1 MRSVSGKAVDSSEA
15 DTSGSDPAADV
26 LADEWHALMTRY
38 HRTACVLDRELQTR
52 HDLSVSEFE
61 ILQQLFIA
69 GDGCGNVRMQEL
81 AHEVHL
87 TQSALSRLISRLER
101 DGLVGRASC
110 TEDRRSVYV
119 TITDAGRERFLT
131 ARPTQRAV
139 LREQAAT
146 PV

>member
-1 MRSVSGKAVDSSEA
+1 
-15 DTSGSDPAADV
+15 
-26 LADEWHALMTRY
+26 MTRY
-38 HRTACVLDRELQTR
+38 HRTACVLDRELQAR

-61 ILQQLFIA
+61 ILQQLFNA
-69 GDGCGNVRMQEL
+69 GDGCGSVRMQEL
-81 AHEVHL
+81 ASEVHL
-87 TQSALSRLISRLER
+87 SQSALSRLISRLER

-110 TEDRRSVYV
+110 PQDRRSVFV
-119 TITDAGRERFLT
+119 NITDAGRDRFLT

>member
-1 MRSVSGKAVDSSEA
+1 MRSVSGKEVDSSGSATAAEA
-15 DTSGSDPAADV
+15 

-38 HRTACVLDRELQTR
+38 HRTACVLDRELQAQ

-61 ILQQLFIA
+61 ILQQLFQA
-69 GDGCGNVRMQEL
+69 GDGCGSVRMQEL

-87 TQSALSRLISRLER
+87 SQSALSRLITRLER
-101 DGLVGRASC
+101 DGLVGRAAC

-119 TITDAGRERFLT
+119 TITDAGSERFLA

-139 LREQAAT
+139 LQEQAAT

>member
-1 MRSVSGKAVDSSEA
+1 MRSVSGKAVDI
-15 DTSGSDPAADV
+15 SGSDTLGSDRAADV

-61 ILQQLFIA
+61 ILQQLFNA
-69 GDGCGNVRMQEL
+69 GDGCGSVRMQEL

-101 DGLVGRASC
+101 DGLVGRDSC

>member
-1 MRSVSGKAVDSSEA
+1 MRSVSGKAVDISGS
-15 DTSGSDPAADV
+15 DTPRSDPAADV

-61 ILQQLFIA
+61 ILQQLWGA
-69 GDGCGNVRMQEL
+69 GDGCGSVRMQEL

>member
-1 MRSVSGKAVDSSEA
+1 MRSVPGKEVDR
-15 DTSGSDPAADV
+15 DADV

-38 HRTACVLDRELQTR
+38 HRTACVLDRELQSR

-61 ILQQLFIA
+61 ILQQLFSA
-69 GDGCGNVRMQEL
+69 GDGCGSVRMQEL

-87 TQSALSRLISRLER
+87 SQSALSRLISRLER
-101 DGLVGRASC
+101 DGLVGRTNC

-119 TITDAGRERFLT
+119 TITDAGSERFLS

-139 LREQAAT
+139 LKEQSSA

>member
-1 MRSVSGKAVDSSEA
+1 VSGKEVDSG
-15 DTSGSDPAADV
+15 GSDTAADV

-38 HRTACVLDRELQTR
+38 HRTACVLDRELQAQ

-61 ILQQLFIA
+61 ILQQLVSA
-69 GDGCGNVRMQEL
+69 GDGCGSVRMQEL

-87 TQSALSRLISRLER
+87 SQSALSRLISRLER
-101 DGLVGRASC
+101 DGLVGRAAC
-110 TEDRRSVYV
+110 TQDRRSVFV
-119 TITDAGRERFLT
+119 SITDAGRDRFLA